1 MQDKDEKNIQ
11 ISEVAKR
18 IERFIQETG
27 LKQREFA
34 EKIGIGTGRL
44 SNVLKGRNKP
54 DFDFV
59 SNMAKKFRNVNTDWL
74 LTGMGDMLLS
84 TYTQAPLSTLQEPST
99 PKLQKAPKEETTN
112 KDLLKRIEELVEERT
127 ILKYELRKANEKI
140 NELSAVRTKM
150 VEVRTTKL
158 DEQ

>member
-1 MQDKDEKNIQ
+1 
-11 ISEVAKR
+11 
-18 IERFIQETG
+18 
-27 LKQREFA
+27 
-34 EKIGIGTGRL
+34 
-44 SNVLKGRNKP
+44 
-54 DFDFV
+54 
-59 SNMAKKFRNVNTDWL
+59 
-74 LTGMGDMLLS
+74 
-84 TYTQAPLSTLQEPST
+84 
-99 PKLQKAPKEETTN
+99 LQKAPKEETTN